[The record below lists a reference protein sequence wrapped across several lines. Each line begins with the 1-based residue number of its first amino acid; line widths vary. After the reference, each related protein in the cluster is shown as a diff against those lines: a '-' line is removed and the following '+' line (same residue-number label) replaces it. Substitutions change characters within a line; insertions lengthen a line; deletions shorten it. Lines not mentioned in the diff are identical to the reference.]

1 MFNKSFLVNK
11 LVNSLLSK
19 QFQVLL
25 SEGCFNIAAKKE
37 ELLLI
42 KSLINVDSLNQEQ
55 ALSLRSISFFLS
67 AYPLVVSVKT
77 NREFLN
83 DETIYSRFQL
93 PVLTPTLFD
102 NFLEEESIPSIHSSK
117 GKHTITINTEE
128 LKEKRKQLGFSLQ
141 ELSQL
146 IGISKKALYEIENK
160 RVNPT
165 QETVKKLEMTLKI
178 DLKKP
183 YKLQQAEKTY
193 LKPKNEF
200 QQDVSKEF
208 KRIGIDNSSV
218 YSAPFEIV
226 GKEKFSLI
234 TTLSKNGFKIK
245 KEATKVK
252 KLSSIFSSKAV
263 FVAKASREESVEGVP
278 VVLESELP
286 EIETTKEFGKILEEK
301 QE

>member
-1 MFNKSFLVNK
+1 
-11 LVNSLLSK
+11 
-19 QFQVLL
+19 LL

-42 KSLINVDSLNQEQ
+42 KSLINVDSLNEEQ
-55 ALSLRSISFFLS
+55 ALSLRSISYFLS

-102 NFLEEESIPSIHSSK
+102 NFLEEEKIPSIQSSK
-117 GKHTITINTEE
+117 GKHTVVINAEE
-128 LKEKRKQLGFSLQ
+128 LREKRKKLGFSLL

-146 IGISKKALYEIENK
+146 IGISKKALYEIEKK

-165 QETVKKLEMTLKI
+165 QETVKKLEDTLKI
-178 DLKKP
+178 DLKEN
-183 YKLQQAEKTY
+183 YKLQPAERTY
-193 LKPKNEF
+193 LRPKNEF
-200 QQDVSKEF
+200 QHEVSKEF

-234 TTLSKNGFKIK
+234 TTLSKNGLSIR

-263 FVAKASREESVEGVP
+263 FVTKMSKEESVGGVP
-278 VVLESELP
+278 VMLESELP
-286 EIETTKEFGKILEEK
+286 DIETSKEFGKILKEK
-301 QE
+301 GDKVLSN